1 MTTFPKLLKLLRKT
15 PKNLRIR
22 FVAQPLELRNTSAMN
37 KFDLPLRMDF
47 LMVVSLPNC
56 GQLGWTFDADV
67 ARAQHVRP

>member
-37 KFDLPLRMDF
+37 KFDLPLRNGFFNGCFATQLWPVRMDF
-47 LMVVSLPNC
+47 
-56 GQLGWTFDADV
+56 
-67 ARAQHVRP
+67 